1 MKSKGQILRESYQGD
16 EENHSS
22 VTLRNFETSKEGEI
36 VPAHWFAGNQL
47 QGKENKTFLDKMV
60 EI

>member
-22 VTLRNFETSKEGEI
+22 VTLCNSEISKEGEI